1 MNVAVGSSAPLIAI
15 ASPLAA
21 IGVPLK
27 VTVMDADDRVPE
39 ATPCHSSI
47 DTKPPP
53 GLNACRAE
61 ESNMIPVAERLET
74 VIDVGFSTTATR
86 IESGFE
92 VVDSPVIVNVFPVVH
107 DPVCFAFAFASNAG
121 APPILIL

>member
-1 MNVAVGSSAPLIAI
+1 MIAI

-21 IGVPLK
+21 VGVPLK
-27 VTVMDADDRVPE
+27 VTVMDAEDRVPE

-53 GLNACRAE
+53 GLNACLAE
-61 ESNMIPVAERLET
+61 ESNVIPVADRLKT
-74 VIDVGFSTTATR
+74 VIEVGFSTTATR

-92 VVDSPVIVNVFPVVH
+92 LVESPVIVNVFPVVH
-107 DPVCFAFAFASNAG
+107 DPVCFEFAFESKAG